1 MSKPKKFVVALKRF
15 DAAEAD
21 TMEEKD
27 GRRGANEAKTR
38 HLPLLCFEAGDKIYV
53 LSSKQHYRKQKE
65 EKRQRK
71 QQQNEEK
78 KEKEENDKEEIKVK
92 ESHSH
97 QSRAEENDG
106 WLYGEFQGEKGFF
119 PRFYATPVEEE
130 RPEFMYPK
138 PTPPLRSTARS
149 SSSRSISPRQENQI
163 DTTETNASP
172 IDTDDEELLTRRPS
186 GGEGEVRRTRGR
198 RTQRRAT
205 RRRATTTMQQTQ
217 RTAKKQVSWS
227 SSGNRS
233 NNRSNST
240 SPRMCHHPHHARAT
254 SSSSSSNIR
263 RPSPLASPR
272 DTPTNDSNNNNKE
285 NKGEG
290 KKEEEGDEEKRM
302 VEEAVAE
309 IRAWLLQ
316 TVALSDRLAIYLRKR
331 GKSPSRRL
339 HCHFARGIVPPLS
352 PD

>member
-163 DTTETNASP
+163 DTTETNASRCSSLLA

-186 GGEGEVRRTRGR
+186 GGEGE
-198 RTQRRAT
+198 
-205 RRRATTTMQQTQ
+205 